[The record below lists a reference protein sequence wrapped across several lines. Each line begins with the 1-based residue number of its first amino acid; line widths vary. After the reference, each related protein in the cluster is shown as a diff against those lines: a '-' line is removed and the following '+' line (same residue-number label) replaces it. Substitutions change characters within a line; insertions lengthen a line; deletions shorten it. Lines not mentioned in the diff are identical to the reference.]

1 MAQLSEAIDGIGEAC
16 TALGTPITGG
26 NVSLYN
32 ETRGEG
38 IYPTPI
44 IGIVGILDDITKSV
58 PAGFQQPGDTIFIL
72 VAKSAAHAA
81 ERSVES
87 LGSSEYAKIVLDAF
101 WGEPPLLDLAD
112 EAALHR
118 CLAEFADRRI
128 LQSANDI
135 SDGGFA
141 VALAESTFRNNIG
154 AEIDLQGPE
163 GFSIPDMIFREPT
176 THILISVATANVDA
190 LQKAIAKYDQLF
202 AVPVGTTV
210 KNKFEIRRNGEAV
223 ISTTIADLKQPW
235 SQSLEQT
242 LHDNTANEVL
252 A

>member
-1 MAQLSEAIDGIGEAC
+1 
-16 TALGTPITGG
+16 
-26 NVSLYN
+26 VSLYN

-38 IYPTPI
+38 IYPTPV
-44 IGIVGILDDITKSV
+44 IGIVGIIDDITKSV
-58 PAGFQQPGDTIFIL
+58 PAGFQQTGDTIFIL
-72 VAKSAAHAA
+72 VAKSAGRAA

-87 LGSSEYAKIVLDAF
+87 LGSSEYAKVVLDAF
-101 WGEPPLLDLAD
+101 WGEPPLLDLTD

-118 CLAEFADRRI
+118 CLAELADLRL

-141 VALAESTFRNNIG
+141 VALAESAFRKNVG
-154 AEIDLQGPE
+154 AEIDLQGPA

-176 THILISVATANVDA
+176 SHVVISVAPADVDA
-190 LQKAIAKYDQLF
+190 LQKTVAKYEQLV

-210 KNKFEIRRNGEAV
+210 KDKYEIRRKGEAV
-223 ISTTIADLKQPW
+223 ISTTVADLKHPW
-235 SQSLEQT
+235 AQSLEQT
-242 LHDNTANEVL
+242 LHDNTANEVY